1 MGAAITINDE
11 NFIAEIQT
19 HVGVAIVDFG
29 ATWCGPCQALAPT
42 IEELADD
49 WADKGVKIG
58 KCDIDEASDL
68 AAQFGIMSVPT
79 IVFFKDGEKME
90 TLLGNQPK
98 AALQSKIE
106 SLVAD

>member
-1 MGAAITINDE
+1 MAGAITINDD
-11 NFIAEIQT
+11 NFVQEILT
-19 HVGVAIVDFG
+19 HVGIALVDFG

-42 IEELADD
+42 IEELAGE

-58 KCDIDEASDL
+58 KCDVDEAPDL

-79 IVFFKDGEKME
+79 IVFFKDGEKVE

-98 AALQSKIE
+98 TALTEKIE
-106 SLVAD
+106 SLVGG

>member
-11 NFIAEIQT
+11 NFITEIQT
-19 HVGVAIVDFG
+19 HVGVALVDFG
-29 ATWCGPCQALAPT
+29 ATWCAPCQALAPT

-49 WADKGVKIG
+49 WADKGVKIA

-106 SLVAD
+106 SLVAG